1 MASKL
6 KVSIVGA
13 GNIGTA
19 LAVTLA
25 QSDEFCVQVLD
36 RSEDALDRLRLLN
49 TKAELRFIS
58 HADELQKSLVDR
70 DVVVAAVPARAVDEI
85 AQAAVRANVH
95 YLDFTGMTP
104 QSRELLAPLAAQH
117 AIIKGCGVSPGLIT
131 NVAYGLVSDFSPVSD
146 LVIRVGAIPRYPS
159 NRLGYGQIWNVDG
172 LIDEYTLPSA
182 AIRDGQETSLSP
194 LEEYGQLTIDG
205 VIYEEFIT
213 SGGIEDLSVFSDLT
227 RHNVT
232 FKTLRYPGHLDYMR
246 FLLDDLGLR
255 NRRDMLRSLLYNGLP
270 VIEDDVLIMAVTV
283 RGNRG
288 HQPTERTVCHRFSP
302 DRTAGPF
309 NALTSVATAYAA
321 TLLSM
326 LNRDEIETEGFVS
339 HHKVDVERLLGGPF
353 LKPLI
358 G

>member
-1 MASKL
+1 MGKKL
-6 KVSIVGA
+6 KVAIVGA

-25 QSDEFCVQVLD
+25 QSEEFCVQVLD
-36 RSEDALDRLRLLN
+36 RSEDALDRLRSLN
-49 TKAELRFIS
+49 TKADLRFIG
-58 HADELQKSLVDR
+58 HAEELQKFLVDR
-70 DVVVAAVPARAVDEI
+70 DAIVAAVPARAIDEI

-104 QSRELLAPLAAQH
+104 QSLEVLAPIAAH
-117 AIIKGCGVSPGLIT
+117 RAVFKGCGVSPGLIT
-131 NVAYGLVSDFSPVSD
+131 NVAYGLASNFAPVSD
-146 LVIRVGAIPRYPS
+146 LIIRVGAIPRYPS

-182 AIRDGQETSLSP
+182 AIRNGSQTSLSP
-194 LEEYGQLTIDG
+194 LEEYGQLMIDG
-205 VIYEEFIT
+205 VAYEEFIT
-213 SGGIEDLSVFSDLT
+213 SGGIEDLSVFTGLA
-227 RHNVT
+227 RNNLT
-232 FKTLRYPGHLDYMR
+232 FKTIRYPGHLDYMR

-255 NRRDMLRSLLYNGLP
+255 NRRDMLRSLLYNALP
-270 VIEDDVLIMAVTV
+270 LIEDDVLIFAVTV

-302 DRTAGPF
+302 NKTAGSY

-321 TLLSM
+321 SLLSM
-326 LNRDEIETEGFVS
+326 LNRGEIEAKGFVP
-339 HHKVDVERLLGGPF
+339 HHKVDVEMLLSGTF
-353 LKPLI
+353 LRPLI